1 VTLAHIFDKLGLMGK
16 EHLTIEVDADL
27 MERLRKAGVDPQAY
41 VERLLARSMLANES
55 DAEREA
61 RHAALRAEMKQGTEA
76 YEAFIEEHGLWSD
89 GLRQF

>member
-1 VTLAHIFDKLGLMGK
+1 
-16 EHLTIEVDADL
+16 
-27 MERLRKAGVDPQAY
+27 
-41 VERLLARSMLANES
+41 MLANES

>member
-1 VTLAHIFDKLGLMGK
+1 MLYIEFMGK
-16 EHLTIEVDADL
+16 EHLTIEVDGEL

-41 VERLLARSMLANES
+41 VERLLTRNALANES

-61 RHAALRAEMKQGTEA
+61 RHAALRAEMRQGTEA
-76 YEAFIEEHGLWSD
+76 YERLMEEAGDWSA